1 MRKLLLISAALALIA
16 LPPATAGAY
25 VPPGFIGVSP
35 QSTLTG
41 GDFELMQEAGVQ
53 SVRLPMFWSSIQQE
67 NPSVEEPSWAGFDRA
82 VGLAAERR
90 IRVFPFVWGTPPWVA
105 SRPNQEPVETAWQR
119 WGWSSFLRAAVERYG
134 PEGSFWEENP
144 ELPFMP
150 IRNWEIWNEENL
162 VTFSHDP
169 DPARFARL
177 MRLSGRVLH
186 EADPGSKA
194 IVGGL
199 FGRPLQTPPNIQS
212 GPFLSELY
220 RAQRVKRYFD
230 GVALHP
236 YVAEA
241 GAMRAQIENLRR
253 VMRVHHDGTTPIDIT
268 ELGWGSNDGPSRW
281 ERGLYGQAEE
291 LDQAFSML
299 STNRVSWRIGGVWW
313 FSWTDRSGACQF
325 CSSAGLLT
333 DAHEAKPAWYQ
344 FNAWTG
350 GDPDTVPRAQFG
362 GGE

>member
-1 MRKLLLISAALALIA
+1 MRKLLLIFAALALLA
-16 LPPATAGAY
+16 PAPATAGAY

-35 QSTLTG
+35 QSTLSG
-41 GDFELMQEAGVQ
+41 GDFELMQEAGIQ
-53 SVRLPMFWSSIQQE
+53 SVRLPMSWSSIQPE
-67 NPSVEEPSWAGFDRA
+67 NPSVKAPDWAGFDRE
-82 VGLAAERR
+82 VGLAAEHR
-90 IRVFPFVWGTPPWVA
+90 IRIFPFLCSTPSWVA
-105 SRPNQEPVETAWQR
+105 SRPTQEPVETAWQR
-119 WGWSSFLRAAVERYG
+119 WGWSRFLRAAVARYG

-150 IRNWEIWNEENL
+150 IRRWEIWNEENL
-162 VTFSHDP
+162 VTFSHNP
-169 DPARFARL
+169 DPARYARL

-199 FGRPLQTPPNIQS
+199 FGRPLQTPPNVQS
-212 GPFLSELY
+212 GVFLSQLY
-220 RAQRVKRYFD
+220 RSRRVKQYFD

-253 VMRVHHDGTTPIDIT
+253 IMRVHHDASTPIYVT
-268 ELGWGSNDGPSRW
+268 ELGWGSANGPTRW
-281 ERGLYGQAEE
+281 QRGLYGQAEE
-291 LDQAFSML
+291 LDQALAML
-299 STNRVSWRIGGVWW
+299 SANRLSWRIAGVWW

-325 CSSAGLLT
+325 CDSAGLLT
-333 DAHEAKPAWYQ
+333 AAREAKPAWYS

-350 GDPDTVPRAQFG
+350 GNPDTVPRAQFLAR
-362 GGE
+362 

>member
-1 MRKLLLISAALALIA
+1 MRKLLPIFAALALIA

-41 GDFELMQEAGVQ
+41 GDFELMQEAGVR

-67 NPSVEEPSWAGFDRA
+67 NPSVEEPNWAGFDRA
-82 VGLAAERR
+82 GRPSCGTR
-90 IRVFPFVWGTPPWVA
+90 IRVFPFVWGTPP
-105 SRPNQEPVETAWQR
+105 
-119 WGWSSFLRAAVERYG
+119 GWRRAPARNRSKPPGSAGGG
-134 PEGSFWEENP
+134 PRSCAPPWSATGPKGSFWEENP

-162 VTFSHDP
+162 VTFSHNP

-212 GPFLSELY
+212 GVFLSGLF
-220 RAQRVKRYFD
+220 RARRVKQYFD

-236 YVAEA
+236 YSPKPARCAPRSKTCAASCGSTTTAPPPSTSPSRLGLRRRAVALGA
-241 GAMRAQIENLRR
+241 GALRAGRR
-253 VMRVHHDGTTPIDIT
+253 AGPGFFDALDQPGELADRRRLVVLLDRSQRGLPVLQ
-268 ELGWGSNDGPSRW
+268 LGWP
-281 ERGLYGQAEE
+281 
-291 LDQAFSML
+291 
-299 STNRVSWRIGGVWW
+299 V
-313 FSWTDRSGACQF
+313 DRC
-325 CSSAGLLT
+325 
-333 DAHEAKPAWYQ
+333 HEASRPGTSSTPGQVAIP
-344 FNAWTG
+344 TL
-350 GDPDTVPRAQFG
+350 PRAQFG